1 MPSSSDDLGARG
13 AHLVESPFPVT
24 GLQVDGPDSGPDDHR
39 GIPQPAC
46 VEHGFLYAIVG
57 GDANHDDADDTARL
71 EERLNRGGVGV
82 VSSWVTHRERGIPV
96 LPSRALLDHLPD
108 DEQSSEELSAPGTA
122 DAVNGPNPSILLEV
136 RSALGVPIL
145 RVDDHGA
152 ALARPGDLAVG
163 YSHHFAAT
171 ADIKT
176 PVPVAE
182 IVLHVN
188 HKERCCRVVVGHGAQ
203 TTIIARVDTRRAA
216 PDNAR
221 MARAHA
227 GYRCNACGWQSS
239 AYVGRCNECAAW
251 NTLEQAPTDVRR
263 GGGRTG
269 ASLRAASTVI
279 PATTVR
285 LADVPDTEGK
295 RLPTGIAELDRVL
308 GGGLVPGSLVLVGG
322 EPGIG
327 KSTLVLQAIALLAAA
342 GHSVAYVC
350 GEESPRQVRM
360 RAGRLGV
367 EDAAI
372 TLIPETSLESALAA
386 AEAAGVTAL
395 VIDSIQSV
403 YIEGL
408 DTRSGG
414 PAQLAEAGARLVTWA
429 KGNEIATIITGHV
442 TKGGEIAGPRLLEH
456 LVDAVLYFESAEA
469 GALRV
474 LRAVKN
480 RFGATD
486 EVGVFEMTGEGL
498 RSIDNPSAAFLEAS
512 DPHASGCAATVTI
525 EGSRPLVVEIQAL
538 AVPSFLSTPRRI
550 ASGIETSRLHLLLA
564 VLARRGG
571 LNAGNLDVVATV
583 SGGLRLRDPGTD
595 LAVAVALASAV
606 RDQALEPRT
615 AFMGE
620 VALSGAIR
628 PVSQPAR
635 RLAELARLGFKRA
648 IVPRGTPVSEGI
660 ESVPVDTLRDA
671 VAAARMQGRRTPLV
685 EEPSAAE

>member
-1 MPSSSDDLGARG
+1 MGIGRPTPS
-13 AHLVESPFPVT
+13 
-24 GLQVDGPDSGPDDHR
+24 
-39 GIPQPAC
+39 
-46 VEHGFLYAIVG
+46 
-57 GDANHDDADDTARL
+57 
-71 EERLNRGGVGV
+71 
-82 VSSWVTHRERGIPV
+82 
-96 LPSRALLDHLPD
+96 
-108 DEQSSEELSAPGTA
+108 
-122 DAVNGPNPSILLEV
+122 
-136 RSALGVPIL
+136 
-145 RVDDHGA
+145 
-152 ALARPGDLAVG
+152 
-163 YSHHFAAT
+163 
-171 ADIKT
+171 
-176 PVPVAE
+176 VA
-182 IVLHVN
+182 
-188 HKERCCRVVVGHGAQ
+188 
-203 TTIIARVDTRRAA
+203 
-216 PDNAR
+216 
-221 MARAHA
+221 
-227 GYRCNACGWQSS
+227 
-239 AYVGRCNECAAW
+239 
-251 NTLEQAPTDVRR
+251 
-263 GGGRTG
+263 
-269 ASLRAASTVI
+269 

-285 LADVPDTEGK
+285 LRDVEDTEGK
-295 RLPTGIAELDRVL
+295 RLPTGISEFDRVL

-327 KSTLVLQAIALLAAA
+327 KSTLMLQAAACLAAR
-342 GHSVAYVC
+342 GLTVAYVC

-372 TLIPETSLESALAA
+372 TLIPETNLDAALAA
-386 AEAAGVTAL
+386 AEAGGVAAL

-414 PAQLAEAGARLVTWA
+414 PAQLAEAGARLVSWA
-429 KGNEIATIITGHV
+429 KGNDIATIITGHV

-498 RSIDNPSAAFLEAS
+498 RSVENPSAAFLEAA
-512 DPHASGCAATVTI
+512 DPSASGCAATVTI

-571 LNAGNLDVVATV
+571 QNAGNLDVVATV

-595 LAVAVALASAV
+595 LAIAIALASAV
-606 RDQALEPRT
+606 RDQALQPRT

-635 RLAELARLGFKRA
+635 RLAELARLGFSRA
-648 IVPRGTPVSEGI
+648 IAPNGTASTDGI
-660 ESVPVDTLRDA
+660 SVIPVDTLRDA
-671 VAAARMQGRRTPLV
+671 LDAAGLRIRKSMVADEV
-685 EEPSAAE
+685 PSDEQLDR